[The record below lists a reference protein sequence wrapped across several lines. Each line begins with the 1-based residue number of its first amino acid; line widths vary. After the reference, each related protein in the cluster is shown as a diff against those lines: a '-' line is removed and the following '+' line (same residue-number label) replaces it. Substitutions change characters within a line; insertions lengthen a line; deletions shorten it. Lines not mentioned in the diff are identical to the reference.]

1 MKKST
6 LKKLFRLSLITS
18 PLIGA
23 VNIAPLK
30 IVADTG
36 EFQEIKNV
44 NIFFGVLV
52 LSAGIFA
59 LWQINIF
66 ITQVLIKKQQPN
78 TKVLAPIFS
87 FLIVFIFF
95 ALLYNFRDGNSP
107 LVSTGLHLFPLFSLL
122 ISNTFIVIFIQFI
135 LQKEENTDIKLEK
148 AQLEIINLQSRHE
161 KLKQQLNPHF
171 LFNSLSNLRSLIQVN
186 DQRALE
192 YSDDL
197 TSFLRKSIEYN
208 KENLALIKTELA
220 FAENYLSLQRTRF
233 KDSLQYEVS
242 ISDDIKNKTYVP
254 IFTLQTLIE
263 NAIKHNGFT
272 KKKPLK
278 IKVEY
283 DNTVHSIFVTN
294 NKIVKFDN
302 HPSTKIGLSNLK
314 ERFELEKRKVPI
326 ITETQTEFKIE
337 IPLK

>member
-36 EFQEIKNV
+36 EFEDIRNV
-44 NIFFGVLV
+44 NFFLGVLV
-52 LSAGIFA
+52 LSVGIFV
-59 LWQINIF
+59 LWQLNIF
-66 ITQVLIKKQQPN
+66 ITLVLKKKQQGN
-78 TKVLAPIFS
+78 AKVFAPIFS
-87 FLIVFIFF
+87 FIIVFIFF
-95 ALLYNFRDGNSP
+95 VLLYNFRVGSSP
-107 LVSTGLHLFPLFSLL
+107 LVSAGLHLFPLFSLL

-135 LQKEENTDIKLEK
+135 LQKEENTNIKLEK

-171 LFNSLSNLRSLIQVN
+171 LFNSLSNLRSLIQMK
-186 DQRALE
+186 DKRALE
-192 YSDDL
+192 YSDNL

-233 KDSLQYEVS
+233 KDSLHYTVS
-242 ISDDIKNKTYVP
+242 ISDEIQTSAYLP
-254 IFTLQTLIE
+254 IFTLQTLVE
-263 NAIKHNGFT
+263 NAIKHNGFS
-272 KKKPLK
+272 KNNPLN

-283 DNTVHSIFVTN
+283 DYITHSIFVTN
-294 NKIVKFDN
+294 NKIAKFDN
-302 HPSTKIGLSNLK
+302 RASTKIGLSNLK

-337 IPLK
+337 ISLK